1 MESKRAGS
9 AFGTLLR
16 RHRLA
21 AGLSQEVL
29 AEQARMSANGIGALE
44 RGDRRY
50 PYRETVMLLSKAL
63 GLNAAETTEFETAA
77 VRPRQPRADVD
88 RQGVSGDE
96 PRAATNLPLQRTSLI
111 GRDAA
116 VGYLAGML
124 RHNRLVTVTGAGGVG
139 KTRTALEVGE
149 AHLENTKDE
158 VWLVELAPVQE
169 SFLASAVAQ
178 VFRVQESANRP
189 LLENLVANLKQKS
202 LLLILDNCEHVITEA
217 VTLTDALLR
226 DCPNVRILTTSR
238 EPLRVAGEQTYRLPS
253 LRIPTVK
260 EIVGLTAGEAA
271 QYPAVILFAERGQAI
286 DREFALSDDNAS
298 IIAEICRRL
307 DGIPLAIELAAAR
320 VNILS
325 MRALSQKLD
334 QRLQILASRDRTA
347 PPRHQ
352 TMRALIDWSY
362 NLLMPP
368 EQRLFEYLSVF
379 AGGCTLATAVA
390 MYSDDSVNEL
400 CVMEL
405 LSSLVDKSLAVA
417 DPGGPE
423 TRYWLLESTRQYAS
437 EKRSE
442 HGDGTAIAR
451 RHASAYL
458 DLAERLDREF
468 DVTADSLWFTL
479 AEPELENWRVAL
491 DWTLAQRG
499 DVVLGQ
505 RLTGAL
511 RNIWPEFALV
521 EGRRFVTVASAL
533 VDASTPFG
541 VVAQLKHAEAII
553 AQAFGEL
560 KTAVAAGKEAL
571 ATFQELGDERSVL
584 RTKRIIGVSFVLLG
598 QASRGESL
606 LIEALDTARYLGKDR
621 TLAGILLALAFA
633 RSAGQDLAGARA
645 FAAEAHSICVTM
657 GFERAAAMVI
667 CNLAEIESR
676 AGNAEAAITL
686 AFEAIYTLRQLSQL
700 FFVAN
705 SLNNVASYL
714 IALAR
719 YNEARVFARE
729 ALTLSYERGWRATS
743 ALSVQNLTAAAML
756 QTAGTCE
763 ATCDKCASAAARL
776 LGSVDATLND
786 LLEVARTHS
795 EQEEY
800 DRVLAL
806 LSDTLGEDKLAKLM
820 LDGAAIAQNQVVE
833 QALRLADDCC
843 LLRKTEPFQEGARG

>member
-1 MESKRAGS
+1 VENERAGS

-50 PYRETVMLLSKAL
+50 PYRETVMLLRKAL
-63 GLNAAETTEFETAA
+63 GLNAAEATEFETAA
-77 VRPRQPRADVD
+77 VRPRQPRAGVD
-88 RQGVSGDE
+88 RQEVSGDE

-149 AHLENTKDE
+149 AHLENTKAE

-202 LLLILDNCEHVITEA
+202 LLLILDNCEHVIAEA

-238 EPLRVAGEQTYRLPS
+238 EPLLVAGEQTYRLPS
-253 LRIPTVK
+253 LPIPTVQ
-260 EIVGLTAGEAA
+260 EIAGLTAGEAA
-271 QYPAVILFAERGQAI
+271 QYPAVILFAERAQAI

-298 IIAEICRRL
+298 IIAEVCRRL

-325 MRALSQKLD
+325 MHALSQKLN
-334 QRLQILASRDRTA
+334 QRLQILTSRDRTA

-362 NLLMPP
+362 NLLTPP

-390 MYSDDSVNEL
+390 VYADDSVNEL

-417 DPGGPE
+417 DPAGPE

-442 HGDGTAIAR
+442 HGDETAIAR
-451 RHASAYL
+451 RHALAYL
-458 DLAERLDREF
+458 DLAEQLDRDF

-491 DWTLAQRG
+491 DWILAQRG

-521 EGRRFVTVASAL
+521 EGRRFVGAASAL
-533 VDASTPFG
+533 VEASTPFG

-560 KTAVAAGKEAL
+560 KTALAAGKEAL
-571 ATFQELGDERSVL
+571 ATFQELGDERSML

-606 LIEALDTARYLGKDR
+606 LIEALETARYLGRDR

-633 RSAGQDLAGARA
+633 RSAGQDLVGARA
-645 FAAEAHSICVTM
+645 FAAEAHSICVAM

-686 AFEAIYTLRQLSQL
+686 AFEAI
-700 FFVAN
+700 
-705 SLNNVASYL
+705 
-714 IALAR
+714 
-719 YNEARVFARE
+719 
-729 ALTLSYERGWRATS
+729 
-743 ALSVQNLTAAAML
+743 
-756 QTAGTCE
+756 CP
-763 ATCDKCASAAARL
+763 CDS
-776 LGSVDATLND
+776 
-786 LLEVARTHS
+786 
-795 EQEEY
+795 
-800 DRVLAL
+800 
-806 LSDTLGEDKLAKLM
+806 
-820 LDGAAIAQNQVVE
+820 
-833 QALRLADDCC
+833 
-843 LLRKTEPFQEGARG
+843 